1 MRMIPTLLASAVFSL
16 AFARQEASPERPF
29 AVIAAANTPDQRLS
43 RESVSLMF
51 RRRQN
56 YWEDGTRIQPV
67 NLPAGDQLRQA
78 FSACIFGRKPEA
90 MEDYWRE
97 MYFHGV
103 LPPHVLASEEAVVL
117 FVLSTP
123 GAIGYV
129 SSCPPDSRVNVLL
142 TVGDVPNCPRRNASC
157 APLQD

>member
-1 MRMIPTLLASAVFSL
+1 MLAFNLLPL
-16 AFARQEASPERPF
+16 AFAAHETLSVGDRPF
-29 AVIAAANTPDQRLS
+29 AVIASDDTPDQRLS

-56 YWEDGTRIQPV
+56 YWENGTRVQPV
-67 NLPAGDQLRQA
+67 NLPADHLLRRA
-78 FSACIFGRKPEA
+78 FSQCIFGRDPEA

-117 FVLSTP
+117 FVMSTP

-129 SSCPPDSRVNVLL
+129 SSCPVGRHVNVVF
-142 TVGDVPNCPRRNASC
+142 TVGDVPNCPKRNAIC
-157 APLQD
+157 ATLQNP

>member
-1 MRMIPTLLASAVFSL
+1 MRLIPTLLASTLFSL
-16 AFARQEASPERPF
+16 AFARQDASPDLPF
-29 AVIAAANTPDQRLS
+29 AVIAAAKSPEQRLS

-51 RRRQN
+51 RRKQN

-67 NLPAGDQLRQA
+67 NLPASNALRQA
-78 FSACIFGRKPEA
+78 FSQCIFGRKPES

-97 MYFHGV
+97 MYFHGA

-129 SSCPPDSRVNVLL
+129 SSCPSDARVNVLL
-142 TVGDVPNCPRRNASC
+142 TVGDVPNCPRRNATC